1 MSSANSGESIPAARC
16 CSRSVRAAGLS
27 RRPSCQ
33 QSQHAGGKRV
43 SLACRAS
50 ETPGRLRGRIPAT
63 EAPGRS
69 DEGTLAPPLAEPP
82 RSSGGCCCSSS
93 EESGAGPDGARRL
106 LRRSQQLPQQSSK
119 LGDQSR
125 NRSITSGKRGPS
137 TSDARFTYILHFPIH
152 ARTDFLRAG
161 RGGGLLLWSSC

>member
-82 RSSGGCCCSSS
+82 RSSGGCRCSSSS
-93 EESGAGPDGARRL
+93 EESGAGPDGARSRPRRPIL
-106 LRRSQQLPQQSSK
+106 ASLRRTQRPT
-119 LGDQSR
+119 G
-125 NRSITSGKRGPS
+125 TM
-137 TSDARFTYILHFPIH
+137 YELHFLT
-152 ARTDFLRAG
+152 RRRFCT
-161 RGGGLLLWSSC
+161 RGSQILTACNSAPGACSSPTQI